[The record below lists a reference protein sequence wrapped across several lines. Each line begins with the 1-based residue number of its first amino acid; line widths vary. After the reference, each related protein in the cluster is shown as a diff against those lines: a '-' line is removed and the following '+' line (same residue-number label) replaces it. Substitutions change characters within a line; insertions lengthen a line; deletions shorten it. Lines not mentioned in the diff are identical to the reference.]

1 MTWIVFDLDSNVG
14 CACRW
19 PKMMFLKAL
28 GPFLACVI
36 GIVVVAAG
44 KWGNGKGPIKIV
56 KNIPHGMP
64 PFTANQW
71 APISRIDKLLPLA
84 FIVMAVDMLES
95 TSIARA
101 LARKNNYGMWL
112 EPICQYQAV
121 LRFSHELTVYSVDS
135 RPPASSLRG
144 CAANTRHPCNQFPAL
159 LS

>member
-1 MTWIVFDLDSNVG
+1 
-14 CACRW
+14 
-19 PKMMFLKAL
+19 MFLKAL

-44 KWGNGKGPIKIV
+44 GWTNGKGPIKIV
-56 KNIPHGMP
+56 KNIPHGLP

-101 LARKNNYGMWL
+101 LARKNGYGERLMQL
-112 EPICQYQAV
+112 C
-121 LRFSHELTVYSVDS
+121 
-135 RPPASSLRG
+135 
-144 CAANTRHPCNQFPAL
+144 PAL
-159 LS
+159 TSTAELVACQRLAHT